1 MDWTALL
8 NLGLVL
14 LFVLIGG
21 LFAGTEMAIVNLRE
35 SQIRQLEESGPAG
48 ERTATMVRDPNLFLS
63 AVQIGVTVAGFFSSA
78 YGASTI
84 APSLVPVLEDLGVP
98 QATAGTVAL
107 IGMTLAIAYLSL
119 VLGELVPK
127 RLAMQ
132 NALAMTRIVGPPLS
146 VFGRLM
152 RPVIWLLS
160 TSTNIVVRL
169 LGGDPGADREAVSAE
184 EIKSMVRNSDALDQ
198 AESRVLA
205 DVFDASERT
214 VVEVMQ
220 PRHQVHFLD
229 GRQSVAQTRTEIRDS
244 GFSRYPVIGDDVD
257 DVLGFVH
264 VRDMLLVDDPSAAR
278 MSELVRPIEHIP
290 GTVEVLRALNRMRAH
305 ADQIAVVVDEYGGTD
320 GIVTLEDLLEE
331 LVGEIYDEFDRD
343 SWPVPGG
350 LDTILAADGTF
361 DGGLILQEFE
371 AATDIAL
378 PDTGGYETVGGF
390 LMAQLGRIPEAG
402 DRVAVDGGV
411 LEVVEVDERR
421 VTTVRFT
428 PVPPGGTDEQAEAR
442 ADAQLAARAEGRADA
457 REETTA
463 DGHDG
468 PAR

>member
-402 DRVAVDGGV
+402 DRVEIDGGV
-411 LEVVEVDERR
+411 LEVTEVDERR
-421 VTTVRFT
+421 VQTVRFT
-428 PVPPGGTDEQAEAR
+428 AAEPADPASESSLEDPEQS
-442 ADAQLAARAEGRADA
+442 
-457 REETTA
+457 
-463 DGHDG
+463 
-468 PAR
+468 

>member
-361 DGGLILQEFE
+361 EGGLILQEFE

-411 LEVVEVDERR
+411 L
-421 VTTVRFT
+421 
-428 PVPPGGTDEQAEAR
+428 
-442 ADAQLAARAEGRADA
+442 
-457 REETTA
+457 
-463 DGHDG
+463 
-468 PAR
+468 